1 MKGQVCD
8 MATIKVNGKN
18 VNIAD
23 KEIEK
28 AMESLELTREEAI
41 EMILDDMGLTENEEQ
56 NDLDE
61 KAKKVKINHQ
71 ASADKEVKDKKPRTS
86 KVTEEKQMLFSELC
100 NFLKE
105 KEFDFEILKENK
117 LISINLGTENFKIDL
132 INTRK
137 PKK

>member
-1 MKGQVCD
+1 
-8 MATIKVNGKN
+8 MASVKVNGKN

-28 AMESLELTREEAI
+28 AMKSLELTREEAI

-56 NDLDE
+56 KALDE

-71 ASADKEVKDKKPRTS
+71 ASADKEVKEKKPRTS
-86 KVTEEKQMLFSELC
+86 KVTEEKQLLFSELC
-100 NFLKE
+100 NFLRE

-117 LISINLGTENFKIDL
+117 LISVNLGTENFKIDL

>member
-1 MKGQVCD
+1 
-8 MATIKVNGKN
+8 MATVKVNGKN

-28 AMESLELTREEAI
+28 AMKSLELTKEEAI

-56 NDLDE
+56 NALDE

-71 ASADKEVKDKKPRTS
+71 ASADKEVKEKKPRTS
-86 KVTEEKQMLFSELC
+86 KVTEEKQLLFSELC
-100 NFLKE
+100 NFLRE

>member
-1 MKGQVCD
+1 
-8 MATIKVNGKN
+8 MASVKVNGKN

-28 AMESLELTREEAI
+28 AMKSLELTREEAI

-56 NDLDE
+56 NALDE

-86 KVTEEKQMLFSELC
+86 KVTEEKQLLFSELC
-100 NFLKE
+100 NFLRE

-117 LISINLGTENFKIDL
+117 LISVNLGTENFKIDL

>member
-1 MKGQVCD
+1 
-8 MATIKVNGKN
+8 MATVKVNGKN

-28 AMESLELTREEAI
+28 AMKSLELTREEAI

-56 NDLDE
+56 KALDE

-86 KVTEEKQMLFSELC
+86 KVTEEKQLLFSELC
-100 NFLKE
+100 NFLRE

-117 LISINLGTENFKIDL
+117 LISVNLGTENFKIDL

>member
-1 MKGQVCD
+1 

-28 AMESLELTREEAI
+28 AMKSLELTREEAI

-56 NDLDE
+56 NTLDE

-86 KVTEEKQMLFSELC
+86 KVTEEKQLLFSELC
-100 NFLKE
+100 NFLRE

-117 LISINLGTENFKIDL
+117 LISVNLGTENFKIDL

>member
-1 MKGQVCD
+1 
-8 MATIKVNGKN
+8 MATVKVNGKN

-28 AMESLELTREEAI
+28 AMKSLELTREEAI

-56 NDLDE
+56 NALDE

-86 KVTEEKQMLFSELC
+86 KVTEEKQLLFSELC
-100 NFLKE
+100 NFLRE

>member
-1 MKGQVCD
+1 
-8 MATIKVNGKN
+8 MASVKVNGKN

-28 AMESLELTREEAI
+28 AMKSLELTRGEAI

-56 NDLDE
+56 NALDE

-86 KVTEEKQMLFSELC
+86 KVTEEKQLLFSELC
-100 NFLKE
+100 NFLRE

-117 LISINLGTENFKIDL
+117 LISVNLGTENFKIDL

>member
-1 MKGQVCD
+1 
-8 MATIKVNGKN
+8 MATVKVNGKN

-28 AMESLELTREEAI
+28 AMKSLELTREEAI

-56 NDLDE
+56 NALDE

-71 ASADKEVKDKKPRTS
+71 ASADKEVKEKKPRTS
-86 KVTEEKQMLFSELC
+86 KVTEEKQLLFSELC
-100 NFLKE
+100 NFLRE

-117 LISINLGTENFKIDL
+117 LISVNLGTENFKIDL

>member
-1 MKGQVCD
+1 
-8 MATIKVNGKN
+8 MASVKVNGKN

-28 AMESLELTREEAI
+28 VMKSLELTMEEAI

-56 NDLDE
+56 NALDE

-86 KVTEEKQMLFSELC
+86 KVTEEKQLLFSELC
-100 NFLKE
+100 NFLRE

-117 LISINLGTENFKIDL
+117 LISVNLGTENFKIDL

>member
-1 MKGQVCD
+1 

-28 AMESLELTREEAI
+28 AMKSLELTREEAI

-56 NDLDE
+56 NALDE

-86 KVTEEKQMLFSELC
+86 KVTEEKQLLFSELC
-100 NFLKE
+100 NFLRE

-117 LISINLGTENFKIDL
+117 LISVNLGTENFKIDL

>member
-1 MKGQVCD
+1 
-8 MATIKVNGKN
+8 MATVKVNGKN

-28 AMESLELTREEAI
+28 AMKSLELTREEAI

-56 NDLDE
+56 NALDE

-86 KVTEEKQMLFSELC
+86 KVTEEKQLLFSELC
-100 NFLKE
+100 NFLRE

-117 LISINLGTENFKIDL
+117 LISVNLGTENFKIDL

>member
-1 MKGQVCD
+1 
-8 MATIKVNGKN
+8 MATVKVNGKN

-28 AMESLELTREEAI
+28 AMKSLELTREEAI

-56 NDLDE
+56 NALDE

-71 ASADKEVKDKKPRTS
+71 ASADKEVKEKKPRTS
-86 KVTEEKQMLFSELC
+86 KVTEEKQLLFSELC
-100 NFLKE
+100 NFLRE

>member
-1 MKGQVCD
+1 
-8 MATIKVNGKN
+8 MATVKVNGKN

-28 AMESLELTREEAI
+28 AMKSLELTREEAI

-56 NDLDE
+56 KALDE

-86 KVTEEKQMLFSELC
+86 KVTEEKQLLFSELC
-100 NFLKE
+100 NFLRE

>member
-1 MKGQVCD
+1 
-8 MATIKVNGKN
+8 MATVKVNGKN

>member
-1 MKGQVCD
+1 

>member
-1 MKGQVCD
+1 
-8 MATIKVNGKN
+8 MATVKVNGKN

-28 AMESLELTREEAI
+28 AMKSLELTREEAI

-56 NDLDE
+56 NVLDE

-71 ASADKEVKDKKPRTS
+71 ASADKEVKEKKPRTS
-86 KVTEEKQMLFSELC
+86 KVTEEKQLLFSELC
-100 NFLKE
+100 NFLTE

>member
-1 MKGQVCD
+1 
-8 MATIKVNGKN
+8 MASVKVNGKN

-28 AMESLELTREEAI
+28 AMKSLELTREEAI

-56 NDLDE
+56 NALDE

-71 ASADKEVKDKKPRTS
+71 ASADNKEVKDKKPRTS
-86 KVTEEKQMLFSELC
+86 KVTEEKQLLFSELC
-100 NFLKE
+100 NFLRE
-105 KEFDFEILKENK
+105 KEFNFEILKENK
-117 LISINLGTENFKIDL
+117 LISVNLGTENFKIDL